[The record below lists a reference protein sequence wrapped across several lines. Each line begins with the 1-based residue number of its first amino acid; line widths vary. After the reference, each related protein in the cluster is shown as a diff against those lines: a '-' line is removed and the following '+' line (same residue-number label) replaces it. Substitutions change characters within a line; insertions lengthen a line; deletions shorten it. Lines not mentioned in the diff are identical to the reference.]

1 VLRLY
6 SGASCGAP
14 GVPEE
19 EEEEEENLVNTT
31 RLLGGEDGRLLLTR
45 LWKLNICYSA
55 ITARIQLNYGYSL
68 GLLFITALL
77 HIYYSAITTKTRPAW
92 RSVLGLAI
100 FIIIL
105 PGLDSLH
112 WPHLCLP
119 GDEDAN

>member
-1 VLRLY
+1 
-6 SGASCGAP
+6 
-14 GVPEE
+14 
-19 EEEEEENLVNTT
+19 VNTT

-77 HIYYSAITTKTRPAW
+77 HIYYSAATYLLQHYYSAITTKTRPAW